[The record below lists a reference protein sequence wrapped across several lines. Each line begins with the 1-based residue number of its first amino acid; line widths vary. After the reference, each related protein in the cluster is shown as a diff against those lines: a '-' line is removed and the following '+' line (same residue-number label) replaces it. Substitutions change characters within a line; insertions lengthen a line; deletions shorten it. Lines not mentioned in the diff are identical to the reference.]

1 MRMSRDIGE
10 RTDSRSRTENN
21 LYRQRLG
28 ERGSL
33 REPVA

>member
-1 MRMSRDIGE
+1 MRLSRDTGE
-10 RTDSRSRTENN
+10 RTDSRSKTEN

-33 REPVA
+33 REPEA